1 MPSPRYCALWMMFMS
16 FLLTSLRVESLLTPL
31 VSNRFQATIGTRTVS
46 FAKEYSYSGIPSSQ
60 SFRCLQAATTSST
73 SGFAFDQDDDEST
86 EDKNLDMPWTDFQ
99 EWALR
104 DNLPK
109 YLVSIPTKKSGNKQE
124 LFALWRTMT
133 REVTELSGYPI
144 DFLQEMHGK
153 YLLKKL
159 KEEEY
164 DDDKVRVKVTP
175 GMLPFLDEF
184 EFATGGGVSGKA
196 YGIPGIADGTK
207 IETTGIKDVTATV
220 PKGYVRTEDGS
231 IAYELGIPLR
241 DFYSLDGTSGTK
253 DALLNTGKSVTKTA
267 NGALASSGAGSYQE
281 DPDAMLLRL
290 GASTGILLAG
300 ATAVNMLSHHL
311 TVNVFW

>member
-1 MPSPRYCALWMMFMS
+1 MPSPSYFASWMVFMS
-16 FLLTSLRVESLLTPL
+16 FLLTPFQVKSLLTPS
-31 VSNRFQATIGTRTVS
+31 VSNRFQATIDTRPVS
-46 FAKEYSYSGIPSSQ
+46 FAKEYFYSGIPCSQ
-60 SFRCLQAATTSST
+60 SFRYLKAATTSSG
-73 SGFAFDQDDDEST
+73 SDFSLDQDDEST
-86 EDKNLDMPWTDFQ
+86 EDKKLDMPWTDFQ

-109 YLVSIPTKKSGNKQE
+109 YLVSIPTKKSGKQE

-153 YLLKKL
+153 YLLKA
-159 KEEEY
+159 KED
-164 DDDKVRVKVTP
+164 DDDKVRVQVTP

-253 DALLNTGKSVTKTA
+253 DALLNAGKSVAKTA
-267 NGALASSGAGSYQE
+267 NGALANSGAGSYQE

-311 TVNVFW
+311 TVNVFWV